1 MRDIQNARRHGFP
14 GRNVTSTHLYLREEQ
29 VRSAWEATT
38 EAFRR
43 LEKQSD
49 AQRTEHGIGKA
60 HQRILILLA
69 NRPGLSVGEV
79 QRKLVVSKQ
88 SLNREL
94 NFLMQRLYV
103 TCAIDGVDR
112 RVRRLQVTEKGRE
125 LADICFEPL
134 RQSLTAAY
142 RQAGAQAVEG
152 FQQVL
157 ACLTREGDET

>member
-1 MRDIQNARRHGFP
+1 MRDIQHPRRQGLP
-14 GRNVTSTHLYLREEQ
+14 ARNVTSTHLYLREEQ

-38 EAFRR
+38 KAFRQ

-49 AQRTEHGIGKA
+49 ARRMEHGIGKA

-69 NRPGLSVGEV
+69 NRPGLSVGDV

-94 NFLMQRLYV
+94 NLLLRKRYV
-103 TCAIDGVDR
+103 TCTIDGVDR
-112 RVRRLQVTEKGRE
+112 RVRRLHVTDKGRE

-157 ACLTREGDET
+157 ACLTRDGDET